1 MHSCMPSHVC
11 KIQQSTGKVNLLL
24 HLLVV
29 KYRIAIWFF
38 LLSTGLPATFGQTPP
53 PAPEKGILDLS
64 GTVLDQQTIIR
75 LDGEWLFHWQ
85 ELLTPEDFR
94 HRHSSGMAVTVPSYW
109 ASYQLDG
116 EALPGMGYATYSL
129 QIILPEGYQSSICFD
144 IPVFDVAY
152 KLYLNERLMSSNG
165 QVGTSAG
172 EEEPWY
178 RPSSFCYIP
187 DGDTLQLLIQVSNFH
202 HRRGG
207 FWQSMYMGGSDVV
220 LGRKERARMFSYSTT
235 GVLFFFMIFFI
246 IFWSFTRRDRVM
258 LLFALTT
265 LGMVIRSVNTG
276 LYLSNFFAEVPWS
289 WQIRMEY
296 LGSYLAFLFGFMF
309 LHNVFPRPYM
319 KLPIR
324 INTLLFSLAAVSL
337 FLLPVKIFAY
347 EMVVYQPL
355 VVLVL
360 GHYLFISFI
369 GLLKGKLLDGVFFVS
384 LAFFIFTLVNDILLA
399 NSAGSVSSNYLSQLS
414 FQLFI
419 LAMAVMVVLQWI
431 SNNRER
437 LQLETSLL
445 FKNRVLS
452 VIAHDL
458 KNPVASVAQF
468 SDLLAKKPELAAK
481 GHVINSLRESSQAAV
496 TLLDNL
502 LYWGRSQAEALQIS
516 PSRIA
521 MESLLTEACSLF
533 QYMAAQKEL
542 TFTCHSDQGI
552 AMYADRVLMN
562 IVVRN
567 LISNAI
573 KFTPRK
579 GSVEVRAWQEG
590 DTIKCSVSD
599 TGVGIKEEYLELF
612 KKEGQIDS
620 TTGTDQEI
628 GTGLGLQLVRDLLE
642 KNKGTLIIDSKME
655 VGSSFT
661 MTLPADK
668 KQRNENKQDRRD

>member
-1 MHSCMPSHVC
+1 
-11 KIQQSTGKVNLLL
+11 LLG
-24 HLLVV
+24 V
-29 KYRIAIWFF
+29 KYRIAIWIF
-38 LLSTGLPATFGQTPP
+38 LLSTGFPTISGQALP
-53 PAPEKGILDLS
+53 PAPEKGILDLT

-75 LDGEWLFHWQ
+75 LDGEWMFHWQ
-85 ELLTPEDFR
+85 EFLTPADFK
-94 HRHSSGMAVTVPSYW
+94 HRHSSGRVVTVPSYW
-109 ASYQLDG
+109 TNYQVGG
-116 EALPGMGYATYSL
+116 EARPGMGFATYSL
-129 QIILPEGYQSSICFD
+129 LIILPKGYQSSICFD

-152 KLYLNERLMSSNG
+152 KLFLNERLMSSNG
-165 QVGTSAG
+165 QVGTSAE

-178 RPSSFCYIP
+178 EPSSFCYIP

-220 LGRKERARMFSYSTT
+220 LGRKERTRMFSYSTI
-235 GVLFFFMIFFI
+235 GVLFFFMIFFF
-246 IFWSFTRRDRVM
+246 IFWSFTRQDKVM

-276 LYLSNFFAEVPWS
+276 LYLSNSFVDMSWS

-296 LGSYLAFLFGFMF
+296 LGSYLAFLFGIMF
-309 LHNVFPRPYM
+309 LHEVFPRPYM
-319 KLPIR
+319 KQMVR
-324 INTLLFSLAAVSL
+324 IISLLVSLTAVSL

-347 EMVVYQPL
+347 EMIVYQPL
-355 VVLVL
+355 VVIVL
-360 GHYLFISFI
+360 GHYLLISFI
-369 GLLKGKLLDGVFFVS
+369 GLIKRKLLDGVFFVS

-399 NSAGSVSSNYLSQLS
+399 NSAGSISNNYLSQLS

-431 SNNRER
+431 RNNRER
-437 LQLETSLL
+437 LQLESSLR

-468 SDLLAKKPELAAK
+468 SDLLVNKPELAAK
-481 GHVINSLRESSQAAV
+481 SHVINSLRESSQAAV

-516 PSRIA
+516 PTRTD
-521 MESLLTEACSLF
+521 MKSLLAEVCSLF

-542 TFTCHSDQGI
+542 TFTYHSEQGI

-567 LISNAI
+567 LVSNAI
-573 KFTPRK
+573 KFTPQK
-579 GSVEVRAWQEG
+579 GSVKVHAWQEG
-590 DTIKCSVSD
+590 DTIKCSVTD

-612 KKEGQIDS
+612 KKEGQLDS

-655 VGSSFT
+655 MGSTFT
-661 MTLPADK
+661 MALPADK
-668 KQRNENKQDRRD
+668 SQRDEDSQD

>member
-1 MHSCMPSHVC
+1 
-11 KIQQSTGKVNLLL
+11 LLG
-24 HLLVV
+24 V
-29 KYRIAIWFF
+29 KYRIAIWII
-38 LLSTGLPATFGQTPP
+38 LLSAGLPVVSGQAPP
-53 PAPEKGILDLS
+53 LAPEKGKLDLT
-64 GTVLDQQTIIR
+64 GTVLDPQTIIR

-85 ELLTPEDFR
+85 EFLTPENYH
-94 HRHSSGMAVTVPSYW
+94 HRQSPGMTVTVPSYW
-109 ASYQLDG
+109 ASYQVEG
-116 EALPGMGYATYSL
+116 KTLPGMGYGTYSL

-152 KLYLNERLMSSNG
+152 KLFLNERLMVSNG
-165 QVGTSAG
+165 TVGTSLE

-178 RPSSFCYIP
+178 DPSSFCYIP

-207 FWQSMYMGGSDVV
+207 FWQSVFMGGSDVV
-220 LGRKERARMFSYSTT
+220 LDRKERTRMFSYSTI
-235 GVLFFFMIFFI
+235 GVLFFFMIFFL
-246 IFWSFTRRDRVM
+246 IFWSFTPKDRVM

-265 LGMVIRSVNTG
+265 LGMVIRTVNTG
-276 LYLSNFFAEVPWS
+276 LFLSNSFVEVSWS

-296 LGSYLAFLFGFMF
+296 LGSFLAFLFGFMF
-309 LHNVFPRPYM
+309 LDKIFPRSYM
-319 KLPIR
+319 KQLIR
-324 INTLLFSLAAVSL
+324 IVAPLVSLAIVSL

-355 VVLVL
+355 LVLIL
-360 GHYLFISFI
+360 GHYLLISFF
-369 GLLKGKLLDGVFFVS
+369 GLLKGKLLDGVLFVS

-431 SNNRER
+431 RNNRER
-437 LQLETSLL
+437 LKLESSLR
-445 FKNRVLS
+445 FKIRVLS

-468 SDLLAKKPELAAK
+468 SDLLVSKPELAAK

-516 PSRIA
+516 PSRID
-521 MESLLTEACSLF
+521 MESLLKNVCSLF

-542 TFTCHSDQGI
+542 TFTCHSEPGI
-552 AMYADRVLMN
+552 AMYADRVLMH

-567 LISNAI
+567 LVSNAI
-573 KFTPRK
+573 KFTPQK

-590 DTIKCSVSD
+590 NTIKCSVTD
-599 TGVGIKEEYLELF
+599 TGVGIKKEYLELF
-612 KKEGQIDS
+612 KKEGQLDS
-620 TTGTDQEI
+620 TSGTDQEI

-642 KNKGTLIIDSKME
+642 KNKGRLIIESKME
-655 VGSSFT
+655 VGSTFT

-668 KQRNENKQDRRD
+668 YQRDEDQQDKQD

>member
-1 MHSCMPSHVC
+1 MPSQVC

-24 HLLVV
+24 HLLGV
-29 KYRIAIWFF
+29 KIRIAIWIF
-38 LLSTGLPATFGQTPP
+38 LLSAGLPVISGQAPP
-53 PAPEKGILDLS
+53 PAPEKGILDLT
-64 GTVLDQQTIIR
+64 GTALDQRTIIR

-85 ELLTPEDFR
+85 EFLTPEDFR
-94 HRHSSGMAVTVPSYW
+94 RRHASGMAVTVPSYW
-109 ASYQLDG
+109 ANYQLEG
-116 EALPGMGYATYSL
+116 KALPGTGYGTYSL
-129 QIILPEGYQSSICFD
+129 LIILPQGYQSSICFD

-152 KLYLNERLMSSNG
+152 KLFLNQRMMSSNG
-165 QVGTSAG
+165 QVGTSAE

-178 RPSSFCYIP
+178 DPSSFCYIP

-207 FWQSMYMGGSDVV
+207 FWQSVYMGGSDIV
-220 LGRKERARMFSYSTT
+220 LGRKERIRMFSYSTT
-235 GVLFFFMIFFI
+235 GVLFFFMIFFL
-246 IFWSFTRRDRVM
+246 IFWSFTHRNRVM

-276 LYLSNFFAEVPWS
+276 MYLSNAFAEVSWS

-309 LHNVFPRPYM
+309 LDKIFPRYYM
-319 KLPIR
+319 KQLIR
-324 INTLLFSLAAVSL
+324 INTLLFVLAAVSL

-360 GHYLFISFI
+360 GHYLLISFF
-369 GLLKGKLLDGVFFVS
+369 GLLKGRLLDGVFFIS
-384 LAFFIFTLVNDILLA
+384 LVFFIFTLVNNILLA

-431 SNNRER
+431 RNNQER
-437 LQLETSLL
+437 IQLESSLR

-458 KNPVASVAQF
+458 KSPVASVAQF
-468 SDLLAKKPELAAK
+468 TDLLVNKPELAAK

-516 PSRIA
+516 PSRID
-521 MESLLTEACSLF
+521 MQSLLTEVCSLF

-542 TFTCHSDQGI
+542 TFTCHSDQDA

-562 IVVRN
+562 IVIRN
-567 LISNAI
+567 LVSNAI
-573 KFTPRK
+573 KFTPQK
-579 GSVEVRAWQEG
+579 GSVEIRAWQEG
-590 DTIKCSVSD
+590 DTIKCSVAD

-612 KKEGQIDS
+612 KKEGQLSS
-620 TTGTDQEI
+620 TSGTDQEI

-642 KNKGTLIIDSKME
+642 KNKGTLNIESKIE
-655 VGSSFT
+655 VGSTFT

-668 KQRNENKQDRRD
+668 KQRDEDKQDKKD